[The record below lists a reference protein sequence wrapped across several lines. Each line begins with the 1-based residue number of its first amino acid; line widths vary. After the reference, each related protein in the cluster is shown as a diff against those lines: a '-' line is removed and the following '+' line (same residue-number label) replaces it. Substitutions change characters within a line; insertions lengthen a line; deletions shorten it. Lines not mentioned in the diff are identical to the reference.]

1 MSLCG
6 RQAPRGPN
14 VNVTA
19 SAIGVLPFVRFI
31 DAIARTIFD
40 EIILKGLS
48 DQVIVVRR
56 FTVHDGTEYL
66 N

>member
-1 MSLCG
+1 MTAHG

-56 FTVHDGTEYL
+56 LAIHDGSEHL
-66 N
+66 D